1 MGERNVFRHQFTR
14 DIGKFMKP
22 SILIVDDDEVMRETL
37 SDVLKK
43 RGYEI
48 FSVGSGNGA
57 LSLMK
62 KSIIDLIL
70 LDMRLPDIDGLEVL
84 KKIKEFDTE
93 ILVIM
98 MTAYSDVQTAVSS
111 MKSGAYDY
119 INKPF
124 ELDELKLLI
133 EKGLETKSLINEV
146 RRLHRQQKENY
157 ENSHI
162 YGVSPQIHYV
172 KELIGMISKTHKTSV
187 LIQGE
192 SGTGKELAANAIHYS
207 SHRQDKPLMKINCS
221 AIPDSLL
228 ESELF
233 GYEKGAFTDAKNT
246 KKGLF
251 ELADGGTVFLD
262 EIGDMNPFLQSK
274 ILRVLENQTFMRV
287 GGEREI
293 KVDIRVIA
301 ATNKNLEAMV
311 KEGLFR
317 KDLYYRLKV
326 MVVEMPPLRDRLE
339 DILLLSSLFIE
350 ENNKEYN
357 KTIKGFSDEA
367 KKLMVQYAWPGN
379 VRELKN
385 VIERAMILTDQ
396 EVITPKHLPFELKQT
411 EKMAQENRGEEISEA
426 TMDLSDMSLEG
437 MEKHHLSKV
446 LKRLEWN
453 KSKASKFLGISR
465 ATLRAKIKKY
475 NIADN

>member
-1 MGERNVFRHQFTR
+1 
-14 DIGKFMKP
+14 MKP
-22 SILIVDDDEVMRETL
+22 SILIVDDDEVMQQTL
-37 SDVLKK
+37 SDVLRK

-48 FSVGSGNGA
+48 FSVSSGNGA
-57 LSLMK
+57 LPVIK
-62 KSIIDLIL
+62 KNIIDLVL
-70 LDMRLPDIDGLEVL
+70 LDMKLPDVDGLEVL
-84 KKIKEFDTE
+84 KKIKELDTE

-98 MTAYSDVQTAVSS
+98 MTAYSDVQTAVSA
-111 MKSGAYDY
+111 MKSGAYHY

-124 ELDELKLLI
+124 ELEELKLLI

-146 RRLHRQQKENY
+146 RRLHRQQKE
-157 ENSHI
+157 EFLNSHI
-162 YGVSPQIHYV
+162 DGVSPQIQYV

-192 SGTGKELAANAIHYS
+192 SGTGKELAANAIHYNGKRS
-207 SHRQDKPLMKINCS
+207 NRPLMKINCS

-262 EIGDMNPFLQSK
+262 EIGDMKPFLQSK

-293 KVDIRVIA
+293 KVDVRIIA
-301 ATNKNLEAMV
+301 ATNKNLETLV
-311 KEGLFR
+311 REGLFR

-326 MVVEMPPLRDRLE
+326 MVVEMPPLRERVE
-339 DILLLSSLFIE
+339 DILLLSTLFIE
-350 ENNKEYN
+350 ENNREHN
-357 KTIKGFSDEA
+357 KNIRGFSEEA
-367 KKLMVQYAWPGN
+367 KKFMAQYHWPGN

-396 EVITPKHLPFELKQT
+396 EVITPKQLPFELRQSGGYD
-411 EKMAQENRGEEISEA
+411 RGNTVSEQFEITDE
-426 TMDLSDMSLEG
+426 MSLEYI
-437 MEKHHLSKV
+437 EKMHLSKV
-446 LKRLEWN
+446 LKRLEGN
-453 KSKASKFLGISR
+453 KSKASKVLGISR
-465 ATLRAKIKKY
+465 ATLRAKIRRY
-475 NIADN
+475 NLSDN

>member
-1 MGERNVFRHQFTR
+1 
-14 DIGKFMKP
+14 MKP
-22 SILIVDDDEVMRETL
+22 SILIVDDDEVMQQTL

-43 RGYEI
+43 KGYEI
-48 FSVGSGNGA
+48 FSVGAGNGA
-57 LSLMK
+57 LSIIK
-62 KSIIDLIL
+62 KNIIDLVL
-70 LDMRLPDIDGLEVL
+70 LDMRLPDVDGIEVL
-84 KKIKEFDTE
+84 KRIKELDTE

-98 MTAYSDVQTAVSS
+98 MTAYSDVQTAVSA
-111 MKSGAYDY
+111 MKSGAYHY

-124 ELDELKLLI
+124 ELEELKLLI

-146 RRLHRQQKENY
+146 RRLHRQQKEDQ
-157 ENSHI
+157 NSHI
-162 YGVSPQIHYV
+162 HGVSPQIQYV

-207 SHRQDKPLMKINCS
+207 SKRGNKPLMKINCS

-262 EIGDMNPFLQSK
+262 EIGDMKPFLQSK

-293 KVDIRVIA
+293 KVDVRIIA
-301 ATNKNLEAMV
+301 ATNKNLEALV
-311 KEGLFR
+311 REGLFR

-326 MVVEMPPLRDRLE
+326 MVIEMPPLRDRVE
-339 DILLLSSLFIE
+339 DILLLSNLFIE
-350 ENNKEYN
+350 ENNREHN
-357 KTIKGFSDEA
+357 KNIRGFGEEA
-367 KKLMVQYAWPGN
+367 KKLLIQYHWPGN

-396 EVITPKHLPFELKQT
+396 DFIAHKQLPFELKQT
-411 EKMAQENRGEEISEA
+411 GGFDRAMSTPEVSEITDE
-426 TMDLSDMSLEG
+426 MSLDHV
-437 MEKHHLSKV
+437 EKIHLSKV
-446 LKRLEWN
+446 LKSLEWN
-453 KSKASKFLGISR
+453 KSKASKVLGISR
-465 ATLRAKIKKY
+465 ATLRAKIRKY
-475 NIADN
+475 SLSDNL

>member
-1 MGERNVFRHQFTR
+1 
-14 DIGKFMKP
+14 MKP
-22 SILIVDDDEVMRETL
+22 SILIVDDDEVMQETL

-48 FSVGSGNGA
+48 FSAGSGNGA
-57 LSLMK
+57 LATIK
-62 KSIIDLIL
+62 KNVIDLIL

-93 ILVIM
+93 IIVII

-124 ELDELKLLI
+124 ELEELKLLI

-146 RRLHRQQKENY
+146 RRLHRQHNEKNQ
-157 ENSHI
+157 NSHI

-172 KELIGMISKTHKTSV
+172 KELISMISKTHKTSV

-192 SGTGKELAANAIHYS
+192 SGTGKELAANAIHYNS
-207 SHRQDKPLMKINCS
+207 KRSDKPLMKINCS

-233 GYEKGAFTDAKNT
+233 GYDRGAFTDAKNA
-246 KKGLF
+246 KKGLI
-251 ELADGGTVFLD
+251 ELADGGTLFLD

-274 ILRVLENQTFMRV
+274 ILRVLEGQTFMRV

-293 KVDIRVIA
+293 KVDVRIIA
-301 ATNKNLEAMV
+301 ATNKDLEAMV
-311 KEGLFR
+311 REGLFR

-326 MVVEMPPLRDRLE
+326 MVVEMPPLRDRME
-339 DILLLSSLFIE
+339 DILLLSNLFIE

-357 KTIKGFSDEA
+357 KNIKGFSEEA
-367 KKLMVQYAWPGN
+367 KKLLIQYSWPGN

-385 VIERAMILTDQ
+385 VIERAMILSDQ
-396 EVITPKHLPFELKQT
+396 EVIIPKYLPFELKQAENVSHRNSENQWFAIKEDLSL
-411 EKMAQENRGEEISEA
+411 EKMEEI
-426 TMDLSDMSLEG
+426 
-437 MEKHHLSKV
+437 HLSNV
-446 LKRLEWN
+446 LRKLEWN
-453 KSKASKFLGISR
+453 KSKASKILGVSR

-475 NIADN
+475 NLENN

>member
-1 MGERNVFRHQFTR
+1 
-14 DIGKFMKP
+14 
-22 SILIVDDDEVMRETL
+22 
-37 SDVLKK
+37 
-43 RGYEI
+43 
-48 FSVGSGNGA
+48 
-57 LSLMK
+57 
-62 KSIIDLIL
+62 
-70 LDMRLPDIDGLEVL
+70 
-84 KKIKEFDTE
+84 
-93 ILVIM
+93 
-98 MTAYSDVQTAVSS
+98 
-111 MKSGAYDY
+111 
-119 INKPF
+119 
-124 ELDELKLLI
+124 
-133 EKGLETKSLINEV
+133 LETKSLINEV
-146 RRLHRQQKENY
+146 RRLHRQQKEKY
-157 ENSHI
+157 QNSHI

-192 SGTGKELAANAIHYS
+192 SGTGKELAANAIHYN
-207 SHRQDKPLMKINCS
+207 SHRSDKPLMKINCS

-274 ILRVLENQTFMRV
+274 ILRVLESQTFMRV

-293 KVDIRVIA
+293 KVEIRIIA
-301 ATNKNLEAMV
+301 ATNKDLETMV
-311 KEGLFR
+311 KEGFFR

-339 DILLLSSLFIE
+339 DILLLSNLFIE
-350 ENNKEYN
+350 ENNREYN
-357 KTIKGFSDEA
+357 KNIKGFSEEA
-367 KKLMVQYAWPGN
+367 KKLMVQYSWPGN
-379 VRELKN
+379 VRELRN

-411 EKMAQENRGEEISEA
+411 EKIPGDTEHEMSEI
-426 TMDLSDMSLEG
+426 TSDMSLEN
-437 MEKHHLSKV
+437 MEKVHLSKV

-453 KSKASKFLGISR
+453 KSKASKTLGISR

-475 NIADN
+475 NLPEN

>member
-1 MGERNVFRHQFTR
+1 
-14 DIGKFMKP
+14 MKP
-22 SILIVDDDEVMRETL
+22 SILIVDDDEVMQETL
-37 SDVLKK
+37 SDVLRK

-48 FSVGSGNGA
+48 FTVGSGNGA
-57 LSLMK
+57 LPMIK
-62 KSIIDLIL
+62 KNVIDLIL

-84 KKIKEFDTE
+84 KKIKEFDNE

-98 MTAYSDVQTAVSS
+98 MTAYSDVQTAVSA

-124 ELDELKLLI
+124 ELEELKLLI
-133 EKGLETKSLINEV
+133 EKGLEMKSLINEV

-157 ENSHI
+157 QNSHI

-192 SGTGKELAANAIHYS
+192 SGTGKELAANAIHYN
-207 SHRQDKPLMKINCS
+207 SHRSDKPLMKINCS

-251 ELADGGTVFLD
+251 ELADSGTVFLD

-293 KVDIRVIA
+293 KVDIRIVA
-301 ATNKNLEAMV
+301 ATNKDLETMV
-311 KEGLFR
+311 REGFFR

-339 DILLLSSLFIE
+339 DILLLSNLFIE
-350 ENNKEYN
+350 ENNKEFN
-357 KTIKGFSDEA
+357 KNIKGFSDEA
-367 KKLMVQYAWPGN
+367 KKLMVQYSWPGN

-411 EKMAQENRGEEISEA
+411 EKFIHGNTEHEISEK
-426 TMDLSDMSLEG
+426 TDDMSLEN
-437 MEKHHLSKV
+437 MEKIHLSKV

-453 KSKASKFLGISR
+453 KSKASKNLGISR
-465 ATLRAKIKKY
+465 ATLRAKVKKY
-475 NIADN
+475 NLLEN

>member
-1 MGERNVFRHQFTR
+1 MR
-14 DIGKFMKP
+14 P
-22 SILIVDDDEVMRETL
+22 SILVVDDDGVMQETL
-37 SDVLKK
+37 SGVLRK

-48 FSVGSGNGA
+48 FSVGSGNEA
-57 LSLMK
+57 LSMIK
-62 KSIIDLIL
+62 KNVIDLIL

-98 MTAYSDVQTAVSS
+98 MTAFSDVQTAVLA

-157 ENSHI
+157 QNSHI

-192 SGTGKELAANAIHYS
+192 SGTGKELAANAIHYN
-207 SHRQDKPLMKINCS
+207 SHRSDKPLMKINCS

-233 GYEKGAFTDAKNT
+233 GHEKGAFTDAKNT

-274 ILRVLENQTFMRV
+274 ILRVLESQTFMRV

-293 KVDIRVIA
+293 KVEIRIIA

-311 KEGLFR
+311 KEGFFR

-339 DILLLSSLFIE
+339 DILLLSNLFIE

-357 KTIKGFSDEA
+357 KTIRGFSDEA
-367 KKLMVQYAWPGN
+367 KKLMVQYSWPGN
-379 VRELKN
+379 VRELRN

-411 EKMAQENRGEEISEA
+411 EKIPEDTEHEVSEI
-426 TMDLSDMSLEG
+426 TPDMSLED
-437 MEKHHLSKV
+437 MEKVHLSKV

-453 KSKASKFLGISR
+453 KSKASKTLGISR

-475 NIADN
+475 NLPEN

>member
-1 MGERNVFRHQFTR
+1 M
-14 DIGKFMKP
+14 I
-22 SILIVDDDEVMRETL
+22 
-37 SDVLKK
+37 KK
-43 RGYEI
+43 
-48 FSVGSGNGA
+48 N
-57 LSLMK
+57 
-62 KSIIDLIL
+62 IIDLIL
-70 LDMRLPDIDGLEVL
+70 LDMKLPDIDGLEVL

-98 MTAYSDVQTAVSS
+98 MTAFSDVQTAVSA

-133 EKGLETKSLINEV
+133 DKGLETKSLINEV

-157 ENSHI
+157 QNSHI

-192 SGTGKELAANAIHYS
+192 SGTGKELAANAIHYN
-207 SHRQDKPLMKINCS
+207 SHRSDKPLMKINCS

-274 ILRVLENQTFMRV
+274 ILRVLESQTFMRV

-293 KVDIRVIA
+293 KVEIRIIA
-301 ATNKNLEAMV
+301 ATNKDLEAMV
-311 KEGLFR
+311 KEGFFR

-339 DILLLSSLFIE
+339 DILLLSNLFIE
-350 ENNKEYN
+350 ENNKEYTKN
-357 KTIKGFSDEA
+357 IKGFSEEA
-367 KKLMVQYAWPGN
+367 KKLMTQYSWPGN
-379 VRELKN
+379 VRELRN

-396 EVITPKHLPFELKQT
+396 EVITPKHLPFELKQSEKTLGDT
-411 EKMAQENRGEEISEA
+411 EFQISEV
-426 TMDLSDMSLEG
+426 TSDMSLEN
-437 MEKHHLSKV
+437 MEKLHLSKV

-453 KSKASKFLGISR
+453 KSKASKILGISR
-465 ATLRAKIKKY
+465 ATLRAKIRRY
-475 NIADN
+475 SLPEN

>member
-1 MGERNVFRHQFTR
+1 
-14 DIGKFMKP
+14 
-22 SILIVDDDEVMRETL
+22 
-37 SDVLKK
+37 
-43 RGYEI
+43 
-48 FSVGSGNGA
+48 
-57 LSLMK
+57 
-62 KSIIDLIL
+62 
-70 LDMRLPDIDGLEVL
+70 
-84 KKIKEFDTE
+84 
-93 ILVIM
+93 
-98 MTAYSDVQTAVSS
+98 
-111 MKSGAYDY
+111 
-119 INKPF
+119 
-124 ELDELKLLI
+124 
-133 EKGLETKSLINEV
+133 
-146 RRLHRQQKENY
+146 
-157 ENSHI
+157 
-162 YGVSPQIHYV
+162 
-172 KELIGMISKTHKTSV
+172 
-187 LIQGE
+187 
-192 SGTGKELAANAIHYS
+192 
-207 SHRQDKPLMKINCS
+207 
-221 AIPDSLL
+221 
-228 ESELF
+228 
-233 GYEKGAFTDAKNT
+233 
-246 KKGLF
+246 
-251 ELADGGTVFLD
+251 
-262 EIGDMNPFLQSK
+262 
-274 ILRVLENQTFMRV
+274 MRV

-339 DILLLSSLFIE
+339 DILLLSNLFIE

-396 EVITPKHLPFELKQT
+396 EVITPKHLPFELKQF
-411 EKMAQENRGEEISEA
+411 EKMVRENTGGEISEA
-426 TMDLSDMSLEG
+426 PMDLSDMSLEG
-437 MEKHHLSKV
+437 MEKTHLSRV

>member
-1 MGERNVFRHQFTR
+1 MGERNLLYHSFTGEIR
-14 DIGKFMKP
+14 KRMKP
-22 SILIVDDDEVMRETL
+22 SILIVDDDEVMQETL
-37 SDVLKK
+37 SDVLRK

-57 LSLMK
+57 LTLVK
-62 KSIIDLIL
+62 KNVIDLIL

-98 MTAYSDVQTAVSS
+98 MTAYSDVQTAVSA

-124 ELDELKLLI
+124 ELEELRLLI

-146 RRLHRQQKENY
+146 RRLHRQQKEKYQDN
-157 ENSHI
+157 HI

-207 SHRQDKPLMKINCS
+207 SQRGDKPLMKINCS

-233 GYEKGAFTDAKNT
+233 GHEKGAFTDAKNT

-301 ATNKNLEAMV
+301 ATNKDLEAMV

-339 DILLLSSLFIE
+339 DILLLSNLFIE

-357 KTIKGFSDEA
+357 KNVKAFSEEA
-367 KKLMVQYAWPGN
+367 KKLMVQYSWPGN

-385 VIERAMILTDQ
+385 VIERAMILTEQ
-396 EVITPKHLPFELKQT
+396 NLIAPKQLPFELKQAENMIQGNADHGVGEIAT
-411 EKMAQENRGEEISEA
+411 E
-426 TMDLSDMSLEG
+426 MSLES
-437 MEKHHLSKV
+437 MEKVHLCNV

-453 KSKASKFLGISR
+453 KSRASKCLGISR
-465 ATLRAKIKKY
+465 ATLRAKIRKY
-475 NIADN
+475 QLSEN

>member
-1 MGERNVFRHQFTR
+1 MGEGDFFCHELTRNIR
-14 DIGKFMKP
+14 KLMKP
-22 SILIVDDDEVMRETL
+22 SILIVDDDEVMQETL
-37 SDVLKK
+37 SDVLRK

-48 FSVGSGNGA
+48 FTVGSGNGA
-57 LSLMK
+57 LPMIK
-62 KSIIDLIL
+62 KNVIDLIL

-84 KKIKEFDTE
+84 KKIKEFDNE

-98 MTAYSDVQTAVSS
+98 MTAYSDVQTAVSA

-124 ELDELKLLI
+124 ELEELKLLI
-133 EKGLETKSLINEV
+133 EKGLEMKSLINEV

-157 ENSHI
+157 QNSHI

-192 SGTGKELAANAIHYS
+192 SGTGKELAANAVHYN
-207 SHRQDKPLMKINCS
+207 SHRSDKPLMKINCS

-251 ELADGGTVFLD
+251 ELADSGTVFLD

-293 KVDIRVIA
+293 KVDIRIVA
-301 ATNKNLEAMV
+301 ATNKDLETMV
-311 KEGLFR
+311 REGFFR

-339 DILLLSSLFIE
+339 DILLLSNLFIE
-350 ENNKEYN
+350 ENNKEFN
-357 KTIKGFSDEA
+357 KNIKGFSDEA
-367 KKLMVQYAWPGN
+367 KKLMVQYSWPGN

-411 EKMAQENRGEEISEA
+411 EKFIHGNTEHEISEK
-426 TMDLSDMSLEG
+426 TDDMSLEN
-437 MEKHHLSKV
+437 MEKIHLSKV

-453 KSKASKFLGISR
+453 KSKASKILVISR

-475 NIADN
+475 NLLEN

>member
-1 MGERNVFRHQFTR
+1 
-14 DIGKFMKP
+14 
-22 SILIVDDDEVMRETL
+22 
-37 SDVLKK
+37 
-43 RGYEI
+43 
-48 FSVGSGNGA
+48 
-57 LSLMK
+57 
-62 KSIIDLIL
+62 
-70 LDMRLPDIDGLEVL
+70 
-84 KKIKEFDTE
+84 
-93 ILVIM
+93 
-98 MTAYSDVQTAVSS
+98 
-111 MKSGAYDY
+111 
-119 INKPF
+119 
-124 ELDELKLLI
+124 
-133 EKGLETKSLINEV
+133 
-146 RRLHRQQKENY
+146 
-157 ENSHI
+157 
-162 YGVSPQIHYV
+162 
-172 KELIGMISKTHKTSV
+172 
-187 LIQGE
+187 
-192 SGTGKELAANAIHYS
+192 
-207 SHRQDKPLMKINCS
+207 MKINCS

-251 ELADGGTVFLD
+251 ELADSGTVFLD

-293 KVDIRVIA
+293 KVDIRIVA
-301 ATNKNLEAMV
+301 ATNKDLETMV
-311 KEGLFR
+311 REGFFR

-339 DILLLSSLFIE
+339 DILLLSNLFIE
-350 ENNKEYN
+350 ENNKEFN
-357 KTIKGFSDEA
+357 KNIKGFSDEA
-367 KKLMVQYAWPGN
+367 KKLMVQYSWPGN

-411 EKMAQENRGEEISEA
+411 EKFIHGNTEHEISEK
-426 TMDLSDMSLEG
+426 TDDMSLEN
-437 MEKHHLSKV
+437 MEKIHLSKV

-475 NIADN
+475 NLLEN

>member
-1 MGERNVFRHQFTR
+1 MR
-14 DIGKFMKP
+14 P
-22 SILIVDDDEVMRETL
+22 SILIVDDDGVMQETL
-37 SDVLKK
+37 SGVLKK
-43 RGYEI
+43 RGYEM
-48 FSVGSGNGA
+48 FSVGSGNEA
-57 LSLMK
+57 LSTIK
-62 KSIIDLIL
+62 KNVIDLIL
-70 LDMRLPDIDGLEVL
+70 LDIKLPDIDGLEVL

-98 MTAYSDVQTAVSS
+98 MTAFSDVQTAVSA

-157 ENSHI
+157 QNSHI

-192 SGTGKELAANAIHYS
+192 SGTGKELAANAIHYNS
-207 SHRQDKPLMKINCS
+207 LRSDKPLMKINCS

-274 ILRVLENQTFMRV
+274 ILRVLEGQSFMRV

-293 KVDIRVIA
+293 KVEVRIIA

-339 DILLLSSLFIE
+339 DILLLSNLFIE

-357 KTIKGFSDEA
+357 KGIRGFSEEA
-367 KKLMVQYAWPGN
+367 KKLMVQYSWPGN
-379 VRELKN
+379 VRELRN

-411 EKMAQENRGEEISEA
+411 EEIRGDAER
-426 TMDLSDMSLEG
+426 DLAEVTSDMSLEN
-437 MEKHHLSKV
+437 MEKMHLSKV
-446 LKRLEWN
+446 LKKLEWN
-453 KSKASKFLGISR
+453 KSKASKTLGISR

-475 NIADN
+475 NLREN